1 MADKHTF
8 RQNARNLLTS
18 RAGEWVNALD
28 IAKVAGLMAW
38 RTRLSELRT
47 IDGLVVEN
55 RCRKVGAV
63 TVSEYRVPART
74 SHPVQVALFS
84 KEDANAA

>member
-1 MADKHTF
+1 VGDQVTRHTF

-28 IAKVAGLMAW
+28 IAKVAGQMAW

-55 RCRKVGAV
+55 RCRKVGTV
-63 TVSEYRVPART
+63 TVSEYRFVPP
-74 SHPVQVALFS
+74 SQPVQAELF
-84 KEDANAA
+84 DARMAS

>member
-1 MADKHTF
+1 MSTRHTF

-28 IAKVAGLMAW
+28 IAKVAGQMAW

-55 RCRKVGAV
+55 RCRKVGTV

-74 SHPVQVALFS
+74 SQPVQAALFS
-84 KEDANAA
+84 KEDASAA